1 MMFIFLNYHSML
13 VSLRILMI
21 KYVSTQDLS
30 FTTQGIIQ
38 KEQQKTEERYWEV
51 PFSVQD
57 CVKDENGIA
66 GPEPE
71 ELSGLRKIE
80 CPSCGKEVSAKAIDC
95 PHCGG
100 SINARAEGVKW
111 GDAASIFV
119 AAFFLIPILVQF
131 FRGL

>member
-1 MMFIFLNYHSML
+1 MAL
-13 VSLRILMI
+13 
-21 KYVSTQDLS
+21 
-30 FTTQGIIQ
+30 IICPECGKEISSKAKICIHCGYPLKEMQ
-38 KEQQKTEERYWEV
+38 EEQQKKEERYWEV

-100 SINARAEGVKW
+100 SINSRAEGIKW
-111 GDAASIFV
+111 GDVASIFV